1 MSLSVVTNIGSLIA
15 SNELANNQT
24 ALNQTT
30 AELTSGKRIVNA
42 SNDPGSLVL
51 ATEEQG
57 LLGAFGQAQNNTA
70 NATSFMQ
77 TADGALSN
85 IANLLQTAQQ
95 LATEAS
101 DGSFSSGQL
110 TALNSQFQA
119 ILNSVTQ
126 IVNGSTF
133 NGTSLLQGASITFQV
148 GATNS
153 TNDQLTITLPKVD
166 TTTLGINA
174 SDLTSQSDAQT
185 ALGKV
190 TTALATVAG
199 ARGALGASEQQLSAI
214 SSNLQST
221 TQNLTSALS
230 TIQDTNVAQTYAQ
243 FTQESTLQQIGVQ
256 VLRQADST
264 PTQLVALFQ

>member
-1 MSLSVVTNIGSLIA
+1 MSLSVITNIGSLVA
-15 SNELANNQT
+15 SNELSNNQT
-24 ALNQTT
+24 ALNETT
-30 AELTSGKRIVNA
+30 AQLSSGKRIVNA
-42 SNDPGSLVL
+42 SDDPGDLVL

-57 LLGAFGQAQNNTA
+57 LIGALGKAQNNTA
-70 NATSFMQ
+70 NATLFLQ

-101 DGSFSSGQL
+101 DGSFSSSQL

-119 ILNSVTQ
+119 ILGSITQ

-153 TNDQLTITLPKVD
+153 SNDQLTITLPKVD
-166 TTTLGINA
+166 TTTLAINSSSLSTQTNA
-174 SDLTSQSDAQT
+174 QSALAAVT
-185 ALGKV
+185 A
-190 TTALATVAG
+190 ALATVAG
-199 ARGALGASEQQLSAI
+199 ARGSLGASEQQLSAI
-214 SSNLQST
+214 SNNLQST

-230 TIQDTNVAQTYAQ
+230 TIQDANIAQTYATY
-243 FTQESTLQQIGVQ
+243 TQEQVLQQIGVQ

>member
-1 MSLSVVTNIGSLIA
+1 LVA

-24 ALNQTT
+24 NLNETIAQ
-30 AELTSGKRIVNA
+30 LSSGKRIVNA
-42 SNDPGSLVL
+42 QDDPGDLVL

-57 LLGAFGQAQNNTA
+57 LIGAFGKAQSNTA
-70 NATSFMQ
+70 NATSFLQ

-101 DGSFSSGQL
+101 DGSFSSSQL

-119 ILNSVTQ
+119 ILSSVTQ

-133 NGTSLLQGASITFQV
+133 NGTSLLTGSSITFQV

-166 TTTLGINA
+166 TTTLAIN
-174 SDLTSQSDAQT
+174 SSSLSSQTNAQSALAAVT
-185 ALGKV
+185 A
-190 TTALATVAG
+190 ALATVAG
-199 ARGALGASEQQLSAI
+199 ARGSLGASEQQLSAI
-214 SSNLQST
+214 SNNLQST

-230 TIQDTNVAQTYAQ
+230 TIQDANVAQTYATY
-243 FTQESTLQQIGVQ
+243 TQESVLQQIGVQ

>member
-1 MSLSVVTNIGSLIA
+1 MSLSIVTNVASLIA
-15 SNELANNQT
+15 SDELTNNQT
-24 ALNQTT
+24 AINQTT
-30 AELTSGKRIVNA
+30 AQLSSGKRIVNA
-42 SNDPGSLVL
+42 SDDPGDLVL

-70 NATSFMQ
+70 NATSFLQ

-110 TALNSQFQA
+110 TALDGQYQA
-119 ILNSVTQ
+119 ILKSVTQ

-133 NGTSLLQGASITFQV
+133 NGTSLLTGASVTFQV

-153 TNDQLTITLPKVD
+153 ANDQLTVALPSVSVSALLL
-166 TTTLGINA
+166 TGT
-174 SDLTSQSDAQT
+174 SLTSNGNAQT
-185 ALGKV
+185 ALGAV

-199 ARGALGASEQQLSAI
+199 ARGSLGASEQQLSAI
-214 SSNLQST
+214 SNNLQST

-230 TIQDTNVAQTYAQ
+230 TIQDANIAQTYAT
-243 FTQESTLQQIGVQ
+243 FTQESVQQQIGVQ
-256 VLRQADST
+256 VLRQADQT
-264 PTQLVALFQ
+264 PTNLVALFQ

>member
-1 MSLSVVTNIGSLIA
+1 MA
-15 SNELANNQT
+15 A
-24 ALNQTT
+24 
-30 AELTSGKRIVNA
+30 R
-42 SNDPGSLVL
+42 
-51 ATEEQG
+51 
-57 LLGAFGQAQNNTA
+57 
-70 NATSFMQ
+70 
-77 TADGALSN
+77 
-85 IANLLQTAQQ
+85 
-95 LATEAS
+95 
-101 DGSFSSGQL
+101 
-110 TALNSQFQA
+110 
-119 ILNSVTQ
+119 
-126 IVNGSTF
+126 ST
-133 NGTSLLQGASITFQV
+133 GRRCCKAPRITFQV

-153 TNDQLTITLPKVD
+153 TNDQLTITLPSVAVS
-166 TTTLGINA
+166 TLSLSGT
-174 SDLTSQSDAQT
+174 DLTSQTDAQT

-264 PTQLVALFQ
+264 PSQLVALFQ

>member
-1 MSLSVVTNIGSLIA
+1 MSLSVVTNVGSLLA
-15 SNELANNQT
+15 SNELADNQIS
-24 ALNQTT
+24 LNETIAQ
-30 AELTSGKRIVNA
+30 LSSGKRIVNA
-42 SNDPGSLVL
+42 QDDPAGLVL

-57 LLGAFGQAQNNTA
+57 LLGAFGKAQTNA
-70 NATSFMQ
+70 SNATSFLQ

-101 DGSFSSGQL
+101 DGSFSSSQL
-110 TALNSQFQA
+110 SALDSQYQA
-119 ILNSVTQ
+119 ILSSITQ
-126 IVNGSTF
+126 IVNGTTF
-133 NGTSLLQGASITFQV
+133 NGTSLLTGSSITFQI

-153 TNDQLTITLPKVD
+153 SNDQLAITLPKVD
-166 TTTLGINA
+166 ITTLAINGT
-174 SDLTSQSDAQT
+174 SLTTQANAQA

-199 ARGALGASEQQLSAI
+199 DRGTLGASEQQLSAV

-230 TIQDTNVAQTYAQ
+230 TIQDANVAQTFAD
-243 FTQESTLQQIGVQ
+243 FTKYSVIQQVGIQ
-256 VLRQADST
+256 VLRQADAT
-264 PTQLVALFQ
+264 PNQLVALFQ

>member
-1 MSLSVVTNIGSLIA
+1 MSLSVITNIGSLIA
-15 SNELANNQT
+15 SNELTNNQT

-42 SNDPGSLVL
+42 SNDPGALVL

-70 NATSFMQ
+70 NATSFLQ

-110 TALNSQFQA
+110 TALDKQYQA
-119 ILNSVTQ
+119 ILNSITQ

-133 NGTSLLQGASITFQV
+133 NGTSLLQGSSITFQV

-153 TNDQLTITLPKVD
+153 SNDQLTITLPSVAVG
-166 TTTLGINA
+166 TLSLSGT
-174 SDLTSQSDAQT
+174 DLTSQTDAQT

-230 TIQDTNVAQTYAQ
+230 TIQDTNVAQTYATY
-243 FTQESTLQQIGVQ
+243 TQEQVLQQIGVQ
-256 VLRQADST
+256 VLRQADSA